1 MKSAAARQLDPAL
14 PSAAKPRVVGLVRVS
29 TASQAEEGRGG
40 LARQHTV
47 IRHTVERKGLDCLR
61 VYELTDVSGT
71 TVLQNPQ
78 IQEILGLVKSGIIQ
92 GLVVADLDR
101 LFRPDCPTDFAIL
114 QVFKDTGAVI
124 HSGDIEYDLS
134 SKHGLLFSHIR
145 SAISGYELS
154 LMKERQQGAKEEK
167 RRAGKCPTNSLTLP
181 LGVGYDRQNE
191 KFHWTP
197 EIVKVQ
203 ELFTLFDAMGIRNYC
218 ELQRR
223 TGINHASIRVILR
236 NPIYTGWRVIHSR
249 RGEKRL
255 SKSGKTYR
263 VKVKRGAEEVI
274 RVQVLS
280 EPAVSEE
287 VFKRVGM
294 EMERTKL
301 NHIERFRSDMAIN
314 LAAGTGVCAH
324 CGEPLSCTS
333 GQKSDG
339 SRHGYYQCKRNFYLY
354 KKRLGGCKQPCL
366 RQADV
371 DAAVIK
377 FTSEILTDP
386 KRLSAII
393 NDSVLRRKGLV
404 ISLPGAS
411 SEDLHSELKRR
422 DQRILAAYEAGAM
435 SVDELRSR
443 RETVRKEM
451 EALTRAADRTA
462 NTPEVAL
469 AQTARA
475 MVKAAL
481 RFSKLD
487 DRKEQKRIITEIF
500 SEIHFKDRALVSF
513 RFRDAAVA
521 AAMPGAAALNE
532 TIHLPVPLVV
542 TPEKEVL
549 PPFQRRCIKCGSVKM
564 ADQFYRKINVC
575 NACRSIESRR
585 QYMARFTR
593 RSAERHQI
601 SIKERAAHC

>member
-1 MKSAAARQLDPAL
+1 LFFVKSAAARQLDSAL

-47 IRHTVERKGLDCLR
+47 IRLTVERKGLDCLR

-78 IQEILGLVKSGIIQ
+78 ILEILGLVKSGIIQ

-191 KFHWTP
+191 KFFWAP

-203 ELFTLFDAMGIRNYC
+203 ELFTLFDSEGIRNYC

-223 TGINHASIRVILR
+223 TGIKHATIRVILR

-249 RGEKRL
+249 RGEKRV
-255 SKSGKTYR
+255 SRNGKNYR
-263 VKVKRGAEEVI
+263 VKVKRGAEDVI

-280 EPAVSEE
+280 EPAISEE
-287 VFKRVGM
+287 VFKRVGL

-301 NHIERFRSDMAIN
+301 NHIERFRSAMAVN
-314 LAAGTGVCAH
+314 LAAGVGVCAH
-324 CGEPLSCTS
+324 CGEPLFCTS
-333 GQKSDG
+333 GKKSDG
-339 SRHGYYQCKRNFYLY
+339 IRHGYYQCKSNHYLY
-354 KKRLGGCKQPCL
+354 KQRLGGCKQPTL
-366 RQADV
+366 RQSDV
-371 DAAVIK
+371 DAAVMK
-377 FTSEILTDP
+377 FTGEFLTDP
-386 KRLSAII
+386 DRLTGII
-393 NDSVLRRKGLV
+393 NDSVTRRKGVVVALR
-404 ISLPGAS
+404 GAS

-435 SVDELRSR
+435 SVDELRTR
-443 RETVRKEM
+443 RESVRKDM
-451 EALTRAADRTA
+451 EGLTRAADRA
-462 NTPEVAL
+462 ASSPEIPL

-487 DRKEQKRIITEIF
+487 DKRDQKRIITEIF
-500 SEIHFKDRALVSF
+500 SELHFRDRALVSF

-521 AAMPGAAALNE
+521 AAMPGAAAFNE
-532 TIHLPVPLVV
+532 TIHLSEPLVV
-542 TPEKEVL
+542 TPEKEEL
-549 PPFQRRCIKCGSVKM
+549 LPFQRRCIKCQSAKDT
-564 ADQFYRKINVC
+564 AQFYRRLNVC
-575 NACRSIESRR
+575 NDCRRTDARR
-585 QYMARFTR
+585 
-593 RSAERHQI
+593 RHVA
-601 SIKERAAHC
+601 RAAARRAEKQA